1 MTKCKICGGEYVKRS
16 ITHRACSVE
25 CAIALSDQNKIKKKL
40 ASEKASRAL
49 FRQRKLAAKKP
60 AKWRAEAQDAVNA
73 WIRWRDRF
81 DGCISCGR
89 TDATV
94 WNAGHFLTVGAHPEL
109 RYHESNINKQCARP
123 CNKDKGGNLILYR
136 QALIEKIGIDRV
148 EWLEGPHEPQKY
160 TVDDLI
166 RIKTE
171 YTKRLK
177 EERGHA

>member
-1 MTKCKICGGEYVKRS
+1 MIRCPICTADYERRGVGAGCSPICKLEIRRQKLRKKAA
-16 ITHRACSVE
+16 RAD
-25 CAIALSDQNKIKKKL
+25 ILK
-40 ASEKASRAL
+40 
-49 FRQRKLAAKKP
+49 RKLAAKKP
-60 AKWRAEAQDAVNA
+60 AKWRAEAQAAVNA

-89 TDATV
+89 TDAKV

-109 RYHESNINKQCARP
+109 RYHEDNIHKQCARP
-123 CNKDKGGNLILYR
+123 CNKDKGGNLIMYR
-136 QALIEKIGIDRV
+136 QELIEKIGIDRV

-177 EERGHA
+177 DEMYLA